1 MPEPTPPKPRKLAVV
16 QAVSLGLLL
25 LTGTLNY
32 MDRSALS
39 VTNTA
44 IRGDLHLSLGE
55 MGLLLSAFS
64 WSYALAQLPIGGLID
79 RYRPRSV
86 LAAGI
91 VLWSVAQGLCG
102 FVRNWVTFVAARI
115 LLGIGESPQYPT
127 GARVVSDWYPVD
139 KRGFP
144 TGVFNSASAL
154 GTAVA
159 QPVLAVILVA
169 TDWRW
174 VFVVLG
180 IAGVFVGLVWWLS
193 YRNPEEVTLSDADR
207 AVIAYSPARLAA
219 GEVADG
225 ASAPDDGGGAAPA
238 KPSAG
243 GFAAWRGLF
252 RHATTW
258 GMILGFFGSVYL
270 NWLYI
275 TWLPGYLQMA
285 RHMDTIHTGFA
296 AFVPFFCGFIGCWVA
311 GGLSDLMVRV
321 TGSAVRGRRLLAVI
335 AMFGMAVFTIPG
347 ALIENNML
355 AVAAISVVV
364 FLANVA
370 STASW
375 ALVSA
380 VAPQSQVASLGAVQN
395 FGGYIGGALA
405 PAVTGFVVQATG
417 SFVPAMLL
425 GAVIVSLSALA
436 YLFGVRKPI
445 EG

>member
-1 MPEPTPPKPRKLAVV
+1 MPQTASPKPRNLAVV
-16 QAVSLGLLL
+16 QGISLFLLL

-39 VTNTA
+39 VTNSA
-44 IRGDLHLSLGE
+44 IRGDLHLDLAQ

-79 RYRPRSV
+79 RFRPRAV

-91 VLWSVAQGLCG
+91 VVWSVAQALCG
-102 FVRNWVTFVAARI
+102 LVHNLMTFIWARI
-115 LLGIGESPQYPT
+115 LLGAGESPQYPT
-127 GARVVSDWYPVD
+127 GARVVSDWFPVD

-144 TGVFNSASAL
+144 TGIFNSASAL

-159 QPVLAVILVA
+159 QPVLALILVA
-169 TDWRW
+169 SDWRW

-180 IAGVFVGLVWWLS
+180 MAGVFVGLLWWLA
-193 YRNPEEVTLSDADR
+193 YRNPEEVALGEADR
-207 AVIAYSPARLAA
+207 ATLTP
-219 GEVADG
+219 
-225 ASAPDDGGGAAPA
+225 PAPA
-238 KPSAG
+238 KDPNA
-243 GFAAWRGLF
+243 FKAWRGLF
-252 RHATTW
+252 RHGTTW

-285 RHMDTIHTGFA
+285 RHMDTIKTGFA
-296 AFVPFFCGFIGCWVA
+296 AFVPFFFGFIGCWVA
-311 GGLSDLMVRV
+311 GGLSDWMVRV
-321 TGSAVRGRRLLAVI
+321 TGSAVKGRRLLAVI
-335 AMFGMAVFTIPG
+335 AMFGMAAFTVPG
-347 ALIENNML
+347 ALVQSNVL
-355 AVAAISVVV
+355 ALACISVVV

-380 VAPQSQVASLGAVQN
+380 AAPKTQVASLGAVQN

-405 PAVTGFVVQATG
+405 PAVTGYVVQATG

-445 EG
+445 ED

>member
-1 MPEPTPPKPRKLAVV
+1 MPGHTPPKPRKLATV

-39 VTNTA
+39 VTNSA
-44 IRGDLHLSLGE
+44 ILKDLHLDLGE

-79 RYRPRSV
+79 RYRPRHV
-86 LAAGI
+86 LACGI
-91 VLWSVAQGLCG
+91 VLWSIAQGLCG
-102 FVRNWVTFVAARI
+102 FVRNWATFLAARV

-127 GARVVSDWYPVD
+127 GARVVSDWFPLN

-144 TGVFNSASAL
+144 TGVFNSAAAL

-159 QPVLAVILVA
+159 QPVLALILVA

-180 IAGVFVGLVWWLS
+180 IAGVFVGILWWLT
-193 YRNPEEVTLSDADR
+193 YRNPEEVALSDADR
-207 AVIAYSPARLAA
+207 AVIAHNAPVKPA
-219 GEVADG
+219 
-225 ASAPDDGGGAAPA
+225 S
-238 KPSAG
+238 G
-243 GFAAWRGLF
+243 GFKAWGALF
-252 RHATTW
+252 RHGTTW

-270 NWLYI
+270 LWLYV
-275 TWLPGYLQMA
+275 TWLPGYLHMA
-285 RHMDTIHTGFA
+285 RHMTTLQTGFA

-311 GGLSDLMVRV
+311 GGLSDWMVRL

-335 AMFGMAVFTIPG
+335 AMFGMAVFVVPG
-347 ALIENNML
+347 ALVQSNVV
-355 AVAAISVVV
+355 AVACISVVM
-364 FLANVA
+364 FLSNVA
-370 STASW
+370 STSSW

-380 VAPQSQVASLGAVQN
+380 VAPQGQVASLGAVQN

-436 YLFGVRKPI
+436 YLFGVTKPI

>member
-1 MPEPTPPKPRKLAVV
+1 MPSKPRKLAVV
-16 QAVSLGLLL
+16 QGISLALLL

-64 WSYALAQLPIGGLID
+64 WSYALAQLPVGGLID
-79 RYRPRSV
+79 RYRPRAV
-86 LAAGI
+86 LAWGI
-91 VLWSVAQGLCG
+91 VLWSLAQGLCG

-127 GARVVSDWYPVD
+127 GARVVSDWFPIN

-159 QPVLAVILVA
+159 QPVLALILVA
-169 TDWRW
+169 SDWRR

-180 IAGVFVGLVWWLS
+180 VAGVFVGILWWLS
-193 YRNPEEVTLSDADR
+193 YRNPEEVALSDADR
-207 AVIAYSPARLAA
+207 AAIAH
-219 GEVADG
+219 
-225 ASAPDDGGGAAPA
+225 PA
-238 KPSAG
+238 KTPG
-243 GFAAWRGLF
+243 GLKAWGGLF
-252 RHATTW
+252 RHGTTW

-296 AFVPFFCGFIGCWVA
+296 AFVPFFFGFVGCWVA
-311 GGLSDLMVRV
+311 GGLSDLMVRL
-321 TGSAVRGRRLLAVI
+321 TGSAVKGRRLLAVI
-335 AMFGMAVFTIPG
+335 AMFGMAVFTVPG
-347 ALIENNML
+347 ALVSSNVVAL
-355 AVAAISVVV
+355 ACISMVV

-380 VAPQSQVASLGAVQN
+380 AAPQSQVASLGAVQN

-405 PAVTGFVVQATG
+405 PAVTGYVAQATG
-417 SFVPAMLL
+417 SFVPALLL

-436 YLFGVRKPI
+436 YLFGVTKPI
-445 EG
+445 GEG

>member
-1 MPEPTPPKPRKLAVV
+1 MSSASPKPRNLAVV
-16 QAVSLGLLL
+16 QGVSLGLLL

-44 IRGDLHLSLGE
+44 IRGDLHLSIAE

-79 RYRPRSV
+79 RYRPRVV

-91 VLWSVAQGLCG
+91 VIWSVAQALCG
-102 FVRNWVTFVAARI
+102 FVHSLNTFIGARI
-115 LLGIGESPQYPT
+115 LLGIGESPQYPS
-127 GARVVSDWYPVD
+127 GARVVSDWFPLQ

-144 TGVFNSASAL
+144 TGVFNSAAAL

-159 QPVLAVILVA
+159 QPVLALILA
-169 TDWRW
+169 GSDWRW

-180 IAGVFVGLVWWLS
+180 IAGVFVGLVWWLT
-193 YRNPEEVTLSDADR
+193 YRNPEEVVLSEADR
-207 AVIAYSPARLAA
+207 ATIA
-219 GEVADG
+219 
-225 ASAPDDGGGAAPA
+225 APDIADVFGPDPVPVAIAPA
-238 KPSAG
+238 GS
-243 GFAAWRGLF
+243 GFKAWRALF
-252 RHATTW
+252 RYGATW

-270 NWLYI
+270 NWLYV

-311 GGLSDLMVRV
+311 GGLSDMMVRL
-321 TGSAVRGRRLLAVI
+321 TGSAVKGRRLLAVI
-335 AMFGMAVFTIPG
+335 AMFGMAIFTVPG
-347 ALIENNML
+347 ALVESNVVAL
-355 AVAAISVVV
+355 ACISVVV

-380 VAPQSQVASLGAVQN
+380 VAPQGQVASLGAVQN

-417 SFVPAMLL
+417 SFVPALMI
-425 GAVIVSLSALA
+425 GAAIVSLSALA
-436 YLFGVRKPI
+436 YLFGVRRAI
-445 EG
+445 GA

>member
-1 MPEPTPPKPRKLAVV
+1 MPSKLRNLTLV
-16 QAVSLGLLL
+16 QGVSLGLLL

-44 IRGDLHLSLGE
+44 IRSDLHLSLGQ

-64 WSYALAQLPIGGLID
+64 WSYALAQLPVGALID
-79 RYRPRSV
+79 RYRPRTV

-102 FVRNWVTFVAARI
+102 FVRGWGTFIAARI
-115 LLGIGESPQYPT
+115 LLGVGESPQYPT
-127 GARVVSDWYPVD
+127 GARVVSDWFALN

-144 TGVFNSASAL
+144 TGVFNSAAAL

-174 VFVVLG
+174 VFVALG
-180 IAGVFVGLVWWLS
+180 AAGLLVAGVWWLT
-193 YRNPEEVTLSDADR
+193 YRNPDEVTLSAADR
-207 AVIAYSPARLAA
+207 AVIAPESSQ
-219 GEVADG
+219 E
-225 ASAPDDGGGAAPA
+225 
-238 KPSAG
+238 PSSG

-252 RHATTW
+252 RHGTTW
-258 GMILGFFGSVYL
+258 GMITGFFGSVYL
-270 NWLYI
+270 NWLYV

-285 RHMDTIHTGFA
+285 RHMDTIKTGSA
-296 AFVPFFCGFIGCWVA
+296 AFVPFFFGFVGCWVA
-311 GGLSDLMVRV
+311 GPLSDAMVRLA
-321 TGSAVRGRRLLAVI
+321 GSAVKGRRWLAVI
-335 AMFGMAVFTIPG
+335 AMFGMALFTIPG
-347 ALIENNML
+347 ALVEDNAL
-355 AVAAISVVV
+355 ALACISVVV

-380 VAPQSQVASLGAVQN
+380 VAPRPLVASLGAVQN

-417 SFVPAMLL
+417 SFVPALLL
-425 GAVIVSLSALA
+425 GALICSLSALA
-436 YLFGVRKPI
+436 YLFGVRRPI
-445 EG
+445 GKV

>member
-1 MPEPTPPKPRKLAVV
+1 MPSVPTSKPRRLAVV
-16 QAVSLGLLL
+16 QGVSLGLLL

-39 VTNTA
+39 VTNSA
-44 IRGDLHLSLGE
+44 IRGDLHLGLGE

-79 RYRPRSV
+79 RYRPRNV
-86 LAAGI
+86 LAVGI
-91 VLWSVAQGLCG
+91 VLWSLAQALCG
-102 FVRNWVTFVAARI
+102 FVHNFATFIGARV

-127 GARVVSDWYPVD
+127 GARVVSDWFPLH

-159 QPVLAVILVA
+159 QPVLALILAA

-180 IAGVFVGLVWWLS
+180 MAGVFVGVFWWLS
-193 YRNPEEVTLSDADR
+193 YRNPDEVVLSDADR
-207 AVIAYSPARLAA
+207 ATIAH
-219 GEVADG
+219 
-225 ASAPDDGGGAAPA
+225 AAPA
-238 KPSAG
+238 PNAPEKPSAG
-243 GFAAWRGLF
+243 GFRAWRDLF
-252 RHATTW
+252 RHGTTW

-270 NWLYI
+270 NWLFV
-275 TWLPGYLQMA
+275 TWLPGYLQIA

-311 GGLSDLMVRV
+311 GGLSDVLVRL
-321 TGSAVRGRRLLAVI
+321 TGSAVKGRRLLAVI
-335 AMFGMAVFTIPG
+335 AMFGMAAFTVPG
-347 ALIENNML
+347 ALVHSNLL
-355 AVAAISVVV
+355 ALACISMVV

-380 VAPQSQVASLGAVQN
+380 AAPQSQVASLGAVQN

-405 PAVTGFVVQATG
+405 PAVTGYVVQATG
-417 SFVPAMLL
+417 SFVPAMIL

-436 YLFGVRKPI
+436 YLFGVTKPI

>member
-1 MPEPTPPKPRKLAVV
+1 MPGNSPSKPRKLATV

-39 VTNTA
+39 VTNSA
-44 IRGDLHLSLGE
+44 ILHDLHLDLGE

-64 WSYALAQLPIGGLID
+64 WSYALAQLPVGGLID
-79 RYRPRSV
+79 RYRPRKV
-86 LAAGI
+86 LAFGI
-91 VLWSVAQGLCG
+91 VVWSIAQGLCG
-102 FVRNWVTFVAARI
+102 FVRNWATFLAARI

-127 GARVVSDWYPVD
+127 GARVVSDWYPLG

-144 TGVFNSASAL
+144 TGVFNSAAAL

-159 QPVLAVILVA
+159 QPVLALILVA

-180 IAGVFVGLVWWLS
+180 IAGVFVGLLWWLT
-193 YRNPEEVTLSDADR
+193 YRNPEEVVLSEADR
-207 AVIAYSPARLAA
+207 ETIAHSAV
-219 GEVADG
+219 
-225 ASAPDDGGGAAPA
+225 
-238 KPSAG
+238 KPSSG
-243 GFAAWRGLF
+243 GFAEWLALF
-252 RHATTW
+252 RHGTTW

-270 NWLYI
+270 LWLYV
-275 TWLPGYLQMA
+275 TWLPGYLHMA
-285 RHMDTIHTGFA
+285 RHMTTLQTGFA
-296 AFVPFFCGFIGCWVA
+296 AFVPFFCGFVGCWVA
-311 GGLSDLMVRV
+311 GGLSDWMVRL
-321 TGSAVRGRRLLAVI
+321 TGSAVKGRRLLAVI
-335 AMFGMAVFTIPG
+335 AMLGMAAFVVPG
-347 ALIENNML
+347 ALVQSNVV
-355 AVAAISVVV
+355 AVACISVVM
-364 FLANVA
+364 FLSNVA
-370 STASW
+370 STSSW

-380 VAPQSQVASLGAVQN
+380 VAPQRQVASLGAVQN

-436 YLFGVRKPI
+436 YLFGVTKPI
-445 EG
+445 EDPVIVDDVF